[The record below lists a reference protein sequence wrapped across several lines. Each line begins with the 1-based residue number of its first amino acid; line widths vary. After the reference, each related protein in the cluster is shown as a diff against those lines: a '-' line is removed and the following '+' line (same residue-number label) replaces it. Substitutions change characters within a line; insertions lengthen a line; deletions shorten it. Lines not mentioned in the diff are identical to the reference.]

1 MTSLPASVRL
11 PPIVARILLVGATV
25 LAIGVLVDFAS
36 RSVNG
41 GVAGILLLSIL
52 SWIAFSVALR
62 VVRGMWRASQRIEAR
77 HAILGGCSMA
87 IAICAIG
94 GFLVVFGY
102 QLLLG
107 VFFGGLAAI
116 LNARASTVTTRELF
130 GLEPAPTTAP
140 DAAASAAQPRSVW
153 AGPLGVA
160 GAALVALVC
169 VAAGLYFGG
178 LGTFRALEGVSSL
191 TDYFCTPPCAGVD
204 GLWMQ
209 VIPQPDGRFVA
220 MPDSATIELRMSFR
234 NDVAGDRSAT
244 PADFALTSTETTYQ
258 QDVGGRPE
266 CGRWKVSL
274 HLDERT
280 GVRALCFSVPA
291 GASVNPEQLTLTWT
305 APGGTAIIPLQLPP
319 GRTG

>member
-1 MTSLPASVRL
+1 
-11 PPIVARILLVGATV
+11 VARILLVGATV

-77 HAILGGCSMA
+77 HAILGGCLMA
-87 IAICAIG
+87 ISICAIG

-130 GLEPAPTTAP
+130 GLEPAPTPAP
-140 DAAASAAQPRSVW
+140 DAAASGAQLRSVW

-220 MPDSATIELRMSFR
+220 MPDSATIELRMTFR
-234 NDVAGDRSAT
+234 NDVAGDRVPT
-244 PADFALTSTETTYQ
+244 PADFALTSAETTYQ
-258 QDVGGRPE
+258 QNVGGRPE
-266 CGRWKVSL
+266 CGRWRVSL

-280 GVRALCFSVPA
+280 GVRALCFAVPA
-291 GASVNPEQLTLTWT
+291 GASVNPEQLILTWT